1 MLISC
6 VRCTRLNRCTQKV
19 VSLYTTTTK
28 KTNSIVCVHTFP
40 VCSSSFSATHTLDG
54 RMQSKSANAIFSL
67 VTEHTFR
74 GLIYDPHTR
83 TLHAKLTIYGFV
95 PNKLPSNYSGY
106 FAGAM
111 AAPTSPSTNDVP
123 PNASTPLLLQPMP
136 ILLSTNTTAATA
148 ALLNLN
154 RITFMSLAIVLLPY
168 ALP

>member
-1 MLISC
+1 MHQTESLHTKSRFLVYNNTKNQFNRVC
-6 VRCTRLNRCTQKV
+6 AHVFRLF
-19 VSLYTTTTK
+19 LFFLGY
-28 KTNSIVCVHTFP
+28 
-40 VCSSSFSATHTLDG
+40 THTLDG